1 MVKVELEYNHGFRWQ
16 SKDGCHVRGFIHT
29 SKNQFFTGES
39 LADYFLQA
47 NNYFEF
53 IALLKEADGMFSVI
67 LVREEKIFFAS
78 DRIRTSPLFYALSG
92 QNSIISD
99 SVDRIHEVRGSW
111 ELNQDAS
118 IEFLAT
124 GFVTGR
130 ETLSKDICQVQA
142 AEAIFIEP
150 DKIHQRLYA
159 TYQTNEADHHSFDDL
174 MKGLEGMTGKVFK
187 RLTGSLQ
194 GRTAVIALSGGYD
207 SRFIAAMLKRM
218 SYPKVICFTYGRE
231 GNPDM
236 MISKKVADTLGFNW
250 IPVVYTEELVQDYLQ
265 DDAFYDYVRYTSNWV
280 SMFFMQ
286 EYFAIRYLKDKQLIP
301 EDSVFIPGHS
311 ADFFA
316 GSQFLKHGIS
326 AEDESLKKIGKR
338 IWDIK
343 YNLYK
348 PHHDTRRV
356 MMARIY
362 KSLMEKRYVEDA
374 RSWSVYEDWDLK
386 EKLAKF
392 IVNSC
397 NIYAWFGFEYR
408 LPFYDVAF
416 QEFFREVP
424 YEYKL
429 DKKLYDSFLVNG
441 LFKEYG
447 LNQPHEIQPAAR
459 IQRTASLKRKLKKLI
474 PEALLPSSPSRQDP
488 IFYYEI
494 TRILQDDLAEKGIRI
509 NIQGG
514 SYNSLIV
521 QWYIEYL
528 KVSQY

>member
-1 MVKVELEYNHGFRWQ
+1 MIRVDLAYNHGFPWH

-29 SKNQFFTGES
+29 SKNKFLRGES
-39 LADYFLQA
+39 LRNYFLQA
-47 NNYFEF
+47 NDYSGF
-53 IALLKEADGMFSVI
+53 IRLVTEADGMFSVI
-67 LVREEKIFFAS
+67 LLREGKAFMAS
-78 DRIRTSPLFYALSG
+78 DRIRTFPLFYAVSG
-92 QNSIISD
+92 QDGILSD
-99 SVDRIHEVRGSW
+99 SVDKIHEIKKGW
-111 ELNQDAS
+111 KINQPAS

-130 ETLSKDICQVQA
+130 ETLSEGVFQVQA
-142 AEAIFIEP
+142 GEAVLIEP
-150 DKIHQRLYA
+150 DKIQQRLYT
-159 TYQTNEADHHSFDDL
+159 TYQTNQADHHTFDDL
-174 MKGLEGMTGKVFK
+174 LKGLEGMTRKVFK

-207 SRFIAAMLKRM
+207 SRFIAAMLKR
-218 SYPKVICFTYGRE
+218 SGYRKVICFTYGRE

-236 MISKKVADTLGFNW
+236 IISKRVADTLGFPW

-265 DDAFYDYVRYTSNWV
+265 DDTFYDYVRYTSNWV

-286 EYFAIRYLKDKQLIP
+286 EYFALRYLKEQQLIP
-301 EDSVFIPGHS
+301 EDSVIIPGHS

-316 GSQFLKHGIS
+316 GSQFLKHGI
-326 AEDESLKKIGKR
+326 AAGDESTKEISKR

-343 YNLYK
+343 YNLCK
-348 PHHDTRRV
+348 PPHENRKI
-356 MMARIY
+356 MMARICRT
-362 KSLMEKRYVEDA
+362 LMEKRYVEDA

-386 EKLAKF
+386 EKLSKF

-397 NIYAWFGFEYR
+397 NIYAWFGYEYR

-416 QEFFREVP
+416 QDFFRDVP
-424 YEYKL
+424 YAYKL
-429 DKKLYDSFLVNG
+429 NKKLYDSFLVKG

-447 LNQPHEIQPAAR
+447 LNQSHEIQPDAK
-459 IQRTASLKRKLKKLI
+459 IQRMAKIKRNLKKVI
-474 PEALLPSSPSRQDP
+474 PAGLLPSQPSRQDP

-494 TRILQDDLAEKGIRI
+494 TRILREDLAKKGISI
-509 NIQGG
+509 NIHGK

-528 KVSQY
+528 KGG